1 VKLWIGAF
9 EQSGG
14 KSTREFFNEEPLES

>member
-1 VKLWIGAF
+1 LWIETF

-14 KSTREFFNEEPLES
+14 KPTREFFNEEPLEN